1 MHTFNRKSILILTG
15 CLVLLF
21 AREAHAAPPSI
32 TGLSPNSGA
41 VGASVTITGTNF
53 GSTQGTSTVKFNG
66 TTATTTSWSATS
78 IVARV
83 PTGATTGN
91 VVVTVSNHASNG
103 MNFTVVPAPS
113 ITSLSPT
120 SGAEGA
126 SVTITGANFGTSQG
140 TSTVKFNGTTATP
153 TSWSATS
160 IGVPVPTGAT
170 TGNVV
175 VHASGVDS
183 NGSSF
188 TVLPNIT
195 SLSPTSGA
203 VSVSV
208 TITGTTFGSTQGSST
223 VKFNGTTATPT
234 SWSDTSIAVP
244 VPTGATTGNVVVHA
258 SGVDSNGVNFTVL
271 PTPSITSVSPTAGPV
286 GTAVTITGS
295 NFGSTQGSST
305 VKFNGTAASVTAWG
319 ATSINATVPSAA
331 TTGNVVVHASGV
343 DSNAVVFSILPL
355 GWLDSD
361 VGSVTL
367 AGSASYS
374 NGVFTVNGI
383 GSLGNTTADSFN
395 FAYQTLS
402 GDGTIVAR
410 VVSTSNTYAQAGLM
424 IRETLDAGAR
434 SMYAGYD
441 GGSVDTLFRTTT
453 GGTSANNGSTSASLP
468 CWVKLVRTGSSFAGY
483 KSLDGL
489 NWAQVGTSQT
499 INMAQSVYVGLA
511 MNSGGYGYLSTGT
524 FDSVSINSTANPAP
538 VITSVSATTGSI
550 GNQVVISGSN
560 FGPSQGSS
568 VVLLNDAPVTINSW
582 SATSISITIPSGA
595 TSGPLVV
602 SVAPSMNDSNAVEF
616 AVTST
621 PLPSGWLNQDVG
633 QVLKGGSA
641 GYANGVFTA
650 QTAST
655 GFNPLDVNNADS
667 FHFVYQPLSGDG
679 TIVARV
685 MSTTTVG
692 SQAGVI
698 IRETMDASAKTVF
711 VPNYS
716 TNVLA
721 YYRTFAGTA
730 ISSFD
735 PQVHAY
741 WVKLVRSGNSF
752 SAFQSPN
759 GFDWTP

>member
-1 MHTFNRKSILILTG
+1 
-15 CLVLLF
+15 
-21 AREAHAAPPSI
+21 
-32 TGLSPNSGA
+32 
-41 VGASVTITGTNF
+41 
-53 GSTQGTSTVKFNG
+53 
-66 TTATTTSWSATS
+66 
-78 IVARV
+78 
-83 PTGATTGN
+83 
-91 VVVTVSNHASNG
+91 
-103 MNFTVVPAPS
+103 
-113 ITSLSPT
+113 
-120 SGAEGA
+120 
-126 SVTITGANFGTSQG
+126 
-140 TSTVKFNGTTATP
+140 
-153 TSWSATS
+153 
-160 IGVPVPTGAT
+160 
-170 TGNVV
+170 
-175 VHASGVDS
+175 
-183 NGSSF
+183 
-188 TVLPNIT
+188 
-195 SLSPTSGA
+195 
-203 VSVSV
+203 
-208 TITGTTFGSTQGSST
+208 
-223 VKFNGTTATPT
+223 
-234 SWSDTSIAVP
+234 
-244 VPTGATTGNVVVHA
+244 
-258 SGVDSNGVNFTVL
+258 
-271 PTPSITSVSPTAGPV
+271 
-286 GTAVTITGS
+286 
-295 NFGSTQGSST
+295 
-305 VKFNGTAASVTAWG
+305 
-319 ATSINATVPSAA
+319 
-331 TTGNVVVHASGV
+331 
-343 DSNAVVFSILPL
+343 
-355 GWLDSD
+355 
-361 VGSVTL
+361 VTL

-633 QVLKGGSA
+633 QVLKVGSA

-759 GFDWTP
+759 GFDWAPIGGTYEISMAQNVYIGLAVGLGQANNPYTGYFDNVSVSSTAMTSPVITGLSATTGPIGSQVVISGSGFGVSQGSSVVLLYDAPVTINSWSDTSISITIPTGATSGLMSVLVGPGMDSSNAVAFTVTTQPLPSSWFDTDIGTVGATGSASYANGVFTVQGAGPYLAASADGFHFVYQPMSTSGTIIARVTGVTPGARVGVMMRETLGANAANVAGSSVLTSSTSASDSMYYRSFLGGYELSGGSLGEAVPHWLKVVRNANQFIPYASLNGVDWIPLGGVGGQTITTAQTVYV

>member
-1 MHTFNRKSILILTG
+1 MHLFNRKSILILVG

-32 TGLSPNSGA
+32 TGLSPTSGA

-120 SGAEGA
+120 SGAEGT

-140 TSTVKFNGTTATP
+140 TRTVKFNGTTATP

-203 VSVSV
+203 VGVSV
-208 TITGTTFGSTQGSST
+208 TITGTTFGSSQGSST

-234 SWSDTSIAVP
+234 SWSDTSIGVP

-258 SGVDSNGVNFTVL
+258 SGVDSNGLVFSVL
-271 PTPSITSVSPTAGPV
+271 PS
-286 GTAVTITGS
+286 
-295 NFGSTQGSST
+295 
-305 VKFNGTAASVTAWG
+305 
-319 ATSINATVPSAA
+319 
-331 TTGNVVVHASGV
+331 
-343 DSNAVVFSILPL
+343 
-355 GWLDSD
+355 GWLDAD
-361 VGSVTL
+361 VGSVGP

-374 NGVFTVNGI
+374 NGVFTVNGA
-383 GSLGNTTADSFN
+383 GSSFYNAAADSFN

-410 VVSTSNTYAQAGLM
+410 VASTSTGDVQAGVM

-434 SMYAGYD
+434 SMFVGKYGAVGEAGAQWEQLHRISVTRWCEL
-441 GGSVDTLFRTTT
+441 GSGHEPDDQYGPKRLR
-453 GGTSANNGSTSASLP
+453 
-468 CWVKLVRTGSSFAGY
+468 WAG
-483 KSLDGL
+483 
-489 NWAQVGTSQT
+489 NEQW
-499 INMAQSVYVGLA
+499 
-511 MNSGGYGYLSTGT
+511 GYWDLIY
-524 FDSVSINSTANPAP
+524 
-538 VITSVSATTGSI
+538 
-550 GNQVVISGSN
+550 GNV
-560 FGPSQGSS
+560 
-568 VVLLNDAPVTINSW
+568 
-582 SATSISITIPSGA
+582 
-595 TSGPLVV
+595 
-602 SVAPSMNDSNAVEF
+602 
-616 AVTST
+616 
-621 PLPSGWLNQDVG
+621 
-633 QVLKGGSA
+633 
-641 GYANGVFTA
+641 
-650 QTAST
+650 
-655 GFNPLDVNNADS
+655 
-667 FHFVYQPLSGDG
+667 
-679 TIVARV
+679 
-685 MSTTTVG
+685 
-692 SQAGVI
+692 
-698 IRETMDASAKTVF
+698 
-711 VPNYS
+711 
-716 TNVLA
+716 
-721 YYRTFAGTA
+721 
-730 ISSFD
+730 
-735 PQVHAY
+735 
-741 WVKLVRSGNSF
+741 
-752 SAFQSPN
+752 
-759 GFDWTP
+759 